1 MSEFD
6 ALVKAVIADPSGAG
20 VLADWLQEH
29 DREREAL
36 LLRRYW
42 ETWQR
47 TMFRCTK
54 FADLPG
60 TQRAAE
66 RATENIRAYVR
77 ARFAGRR
84 VECVRVWGVFGNRTE
99 GWHVA
104 VPSLTGHP
112 KSLCGI
118 VSTGGYL
125 TSEAPRRVCPACRAR
140 LVQNDTPLLEEVP
153 E

>member
-6 ALVKAVIADPSGAG
+6 ALVKGVIADPGGAG
-20 VLADWLQEH
+20 VLADWLQERG
-29 DREREAL
+29 REREAV

-47 TMFRCTK
+47 TLFRCAK
-54 FADLPG
+54 FAHLPG

-84 VECVRVWGVFGNRTE
+84 VECVRVWAVLGNSAE

-104 VPSLTGHP
+104 VPTFAGHQRG
-112 KSLCGI
+112 LCGL
-118 VSTGGYL
+118 VMRGGHL
-125 TSEAPRRVCPACRAR
+125 TTAAPRRVCPVCRER
-140 LVQNDTPLLEEVP
+140 LTRTDTPLLEEVP